1 MVTIE
6 EYSRT
11 VQVASYEVGANAK
24 IKLSVL
30 LRMAQ
35 ETSEQHLGALG
46 IGYERLKADGIVF
59 LFTNYSVSIKR
70 MPVHNDVLTIKTHPC
85 GTAGVQ
91 FYRDFVFYADGEEI
105 VRIMQTSV
113 SADPEK
119 MCIRDRVGIGP
130 NLFSS
135 MHKNELRRDH
145 HGRFT

>member
-91 FYRDFVFYADGEEI
+91 FYRDFVFYADGE
-105 VRIMQTSV
+105 
-113 SADPEK
+113 
-119 MCIRDRVGIGP
+119 
-130 NLFSS
+130 
-135 MHKNELRRDH
+135 
-145 HGRFT
+145 

>member
-11 VQVASYEVGANAK
+11 VQVASYEVGATAK

-35 ETSEQHLGALG
+35 ESCDQQLGALG

-70 MPVHNDVLTIKTHPC
+70 MPVHNDVLTIKL
-85 GTAGVQ
+85 
-91 FYRDFVFYADGEEI
+91 
-105 VRIMQTSV
+105 
-113 SADPEK
+113 
-119 MCIRDRVGIGP
+119 
-130 NLFSS
+130 N
-135 MHKNELRRDH
+135 
-145 HGRFT
+145 

>member
-59 LFTNYSVSIKR
+59 CLRITVYQSSVCRST
-70 MPVHNDVLTIKTHPC
+70 MM
-85 GTAGVQ
+85 
-91 FYRDFVFYADGEEI
+91 F
-105 VRIMQTSV
+105 
-113 SADPEK
+113 
-119 MCIRDRVGIGP
+119 
-130 NLFSS
+130 
-135 MHKNELRRDH
+135 
-145 HGRFT
+145 